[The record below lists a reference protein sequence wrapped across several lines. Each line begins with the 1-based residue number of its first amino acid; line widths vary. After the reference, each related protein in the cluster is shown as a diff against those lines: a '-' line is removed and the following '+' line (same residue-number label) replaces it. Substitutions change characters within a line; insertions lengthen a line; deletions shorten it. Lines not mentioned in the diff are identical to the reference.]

1 MLKIE
6 VVLDA
11 EQIKEAFENVE
22 VKATKKKIFDLLE
35 MTDNAEL
42 DIKEAL
48 EERLIEFLEELITD
62 EWER

>member
-1 MLKIE
+1 MLKVE

-11 EQIKEAFENVE
+11 ERIKEAFENVE
-22 VKATKKKIFDLLE
+22 IKATKKKIFDLLE